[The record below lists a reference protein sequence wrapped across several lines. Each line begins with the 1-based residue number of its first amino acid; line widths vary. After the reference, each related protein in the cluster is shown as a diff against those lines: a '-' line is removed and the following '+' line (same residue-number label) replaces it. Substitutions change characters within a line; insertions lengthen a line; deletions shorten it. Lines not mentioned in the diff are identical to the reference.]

1 MCPLNSDVL
10 LSILEQVK
18 GCSADLKACA
28 SVSRTWRDLAF
39 AAKGSLKVTSGPT
52 VAEVLKLLADY
63 PSIHTVCLYAL
74 EEIDVLLMSQGIARE
89 AVDVKTL
96 HLVSCKALCSMGT
109 SGLLVTFSISQQGH
123 VADYQRF
130 SIERSVKGQRSVRW
144 RLREL
149 LLSGSPLDDH
159 QLQALLDSG
168 RGSHLE
174 RLTLCRC
181 PKLRGWG
188 LSHVFEKCCP
198 NLQSLTLA
206 DMDHLS
212 RPNPRLPPAEQG
224 PLQSLRAHRLA
235 SGLSSGLLTGL
246 VAGVSTLPPSLK
258 TLALRG
264 LGAASLLPVAAEL
277 CPQLRALYVSVD
289 CQAGHFSIGDV
300 ARGQLAKLEVLGVA
314 ETVPRAA
321 MASFLVAHPGVR
333 VVNESGPLL
342 GGAEEWGLPKAAG
355 GPGFKGGLKV
365 RDRR

>member
-10 LSILEQVK
+10 LSIFEQVK
-18 GCSADLKACA
+18 GCSVDLKACA

-39 AAKGSLKVTSGPT
+39 AAKGSLKVTSGRA
-52 VAEVLKLLADY
+52 VAEVLKLLADF

-74 EEIDVLLMSQGIARE
+74 EEIDVLLMCQGIARE
-89 AVDVKTL
+89 AVNVKSL

-149 LLSGSPLDDH
+149 LLNGSPSDDH

-181 PKLRGWG
+181 AKLRGWG

-198 NLQSLTLA
+198 KLQSLTLA

-212 RPNPRLPPAEQG
+212 PPNPRPLPSEQSA
-224 PLQSLRAHRLA
+224 LQTLRAHRLA

-258 TLALRG
+258 TLVLRG
-264 LGAASLLPVAAEL
+264 PGAASLLPVAAEL
-277 CPQLRALYVSVD
+277 CPQLRALYVTADHS
-289 CQAGHFSIGDV
+289 AGDLAIADV
-300 ARGQLAKLEVLGVA
+300 ARGQLAKLEIFGVP
-314 ETVPRAA
+314 ETISRAA
-321 MASFLVAHPGVR
+321 MDSFIVAHPGVR
-333 VVNESGPLL
+333 VVNESGPLW
-342 GGAEEWGLPKAAG
+342 GGAEEWGLPKAATG
-355 GPGFKGGLKV
+355 AGFNGGLKV
-365 RDRR
+365 RERH